1 MQLFEFLSQQLVD
14 AKKEVRLAKQK
25 TKNASHSETDQVPAA
40 SDSLRAKL
48 VEVDDKYKV
57 RSEEQLETL
66 KVAMNKRVE
75 DYQKTCQQ
83 RCAEEL
89 DLEKTR
95 FVREERLKIQL
106 EEREKHQIQFS
117 EAKQQMEE
125 NVNLRMVDMD
135 RKEKESLQRIRKK
148 EQDAEQALYESRQ
161 RVLESMA
168 RASALEA
175 DTKREA
181 AVGSRTM
188 RMQAE
193 SARNVEEQLA
203 MREAAL
209 EGLKD
214 HYANKL
220 NDDIER
226 YQSGLSYPFL

>member
-175 DTKREA
+175 VTK
-181 AVGSRTM
+181 
-188 RMQAE
+188 
-193 SARNVEEQLA
+193 L
-203 MREAAL
+203 
-209 EGLKD
+209 
-214 HYANKL
+214 
-220 NDDIER
+220 
-226 YQSGLSYPFL
+226 